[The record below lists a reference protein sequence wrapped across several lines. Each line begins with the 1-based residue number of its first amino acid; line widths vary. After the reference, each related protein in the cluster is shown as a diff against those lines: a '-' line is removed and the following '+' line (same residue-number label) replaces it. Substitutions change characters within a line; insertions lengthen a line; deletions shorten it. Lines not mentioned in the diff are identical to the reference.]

1 MLDGVA
7 LAAPV
12 VRDAAAEDAADP
24 SDVSA
29 NAWLCWNL
37 TAAQVGRGVHQV
49 RVRLL
54 ERDERL
60 RVPLRVE
67 QVEIYLQYTKEK

>member
-1 MLDGVA
+1 M
-7 LAAPV
+7 AAPV

-24 SDVSA
+24 GDVSE
-29 NAWLCWNL
+29 NAWLCWRL
-37 TAAQVGRGVHQV
+37 TAAQVGRGIHQV
-49 RVRLL
+49 RLRLL

-67 QVEIYLQYTKEK
+67 HVEIYLQYRR

>member
-7 LAAPV
+7 LGTPV

-24 SDVSA
+24 SDVSE

-37 TAAQVGRGVHQV
+37 IAAQVRRGVHQIQL
-49 RVRLL
+49 RLL
-54 ERDERL
+54 ERDARL
-60 RVPLRVE
+60 RVPLRIE
-67 QVEIYLQYTKEK
+67 HVEIYLQYRR